1 MKNRINILLTGLL
14 LATITFIL
22 PLPQTAIAAETLVAS
37 QPVLLVVPPVKIA
50 DPEYLET
57 RKALEASG
65 FKVEVAST
73 STDTATGYGDL
84 KVKPDLAINAAKAAR
99 YSAVVV
105 IGGEGAIIHLWDDIG
120 LRGLLK
126 NATER
131 KKLIGAICS
140 APVTL
145 ARAGLLKGRSATSYP
160 DAAIVGALKEGGA
173 DYRTDAVVVDGRI
186 VTGNGPDASAAFG
199 QKIAALLLAERN

>member
-1 MKNRINILLTGLL
+1 MKNRLNILLAGLL
-14 LATITFIL
+14 LATIALTL
-22 PLPQTAIAAETLVAS
+22 PLPGTAVAAETQAAS

-50 DPEYLET
+50 DPEYIEA
-57 RKALEASG
+57 RKALEAGG

-73 STDTATGYGDL
+73 STETATGYGDL
-84 KVKPDLAINAAKAAR
+84 KVKPDLAIDTAMAER

-105 IGGEGAIIHLWDDIG
+105 IGGEGAITNLWDDIG
-120 LRGLLK
+120 LRALLK
-126 NATER
+126 NAAER

-160 DAAIVGALKEGGA
+160 DAAIVSALKEGGA

-199 QKIAALLLAERN
+199 QKITALLLAERN